1 MPSCHCPDHRTKLHA
16 HPRREELFVLS
27 AKYQGMDMWKDNWE
41 QRLVVAYFSSTHPCA
56 LYYVLKQWQFPD
68 AVTFS
73 VKAFPSSSPK
83 GYTQLN
89 IKAVEETNQKHEIKK
104 RKRKERVKCFPHLH
118 VLPFSQFQCSVDF
131 WFVAPLFDKLVWE

>member
-1 MPSCHCPDHRTKLHA
+1 
-16 HPRREELFVLS
+16 
-27 AKYQGMDMWKDNWE
+27 MWKDNWE
-41 QRLVVAYFSSTHPCA
+41 QRLVVAYFSSTHPWA

-104 RKRKERVKCFPHLH
+104 REKSKVLSPPSCFTIQS
-118 VLPFSQFQCSVDF
+118 VSVFSGLLVCCSTF
-131 WFVAPLFDKLVWE
+131 

>member
-1 MPSCHCPDHRTKLHA
+1 
-16 HPRREELFVLS
+16 
-27 AKYQGMDMWKDNWE
+27 MWKDNWE

-89 IKAVEETNQKHEIKK
+89 IKAVEETLHSECKILSKEIQQIYPTTYECILKTITLS
-104 RKRKERVKCFPHLH
+104 R
-118 VLPFSQFQCSVDF
+118 
-131 WFVAPLFDKLVWE
+131 FVREHMKLLA